1 MSAPSVSSDGV
12 TTTIILI
19 RNGKEVEHVFG
30 DHNIAV
36 CAARPE
42 DLSKW
47 ELDQIKG
54 SPSADKIFYYI
65 CATPNDV
72 GAPFFL
78 RLENKEEALAVKQEL
93 EAALDFS
100 PIDM

>member
-1 MSAPSVSSDGV
+1 MPAPSVSSDGI
-12 TTTIILI
+12 TTTIMLV

-30 DHNIAV
+30 DHSIEV
-36 CAARPE
+36 CAARPNE
-42 DLSKW
+42 LSKW

-54 SPSADKIFYYI
+54 APAADGILYYI
-65 CATPNDV
+65 FAKPHDV
-72 GAPFFL
+72 GMPFFL
-78 RLENKEEALAVKQEL
+78 RLENMEEALAVKQEL